1 MFATGYVVGGL
12 GIYVILREIDFYYA
26 AYIPGMYAR
35 TLLVY
40 SYVVFDA
47 RTLLVYSYVV
57 IDGAFAS
64 GGQEGSEDYERYW
77 RCGRLYGSDAQN
89 RGHQ

>member
-26 AYIPGMYAR
+26 AYIPRVYAR

-40 SYVVFDA
+40 SYVVFDG
-47 RTLLVYSYVV
+47 V
-57 IDGAFAS
+57 FAS